1 MWIKCSAALSNFS
14 LVSLI
19 FFFLHSFM
27 NFLFLIIPGHVE
39 TLVFDVLKVE
49 WSVAVASLPSSIT
62 TNKVSHIDFVLWI
75 IKYCKSF

>member
-1 MWIKCSAALSNFS
+1 MDQMQCSFEQFFS
-14 LVSLI
+14 SFTN

-62 TNKVSHIDFVLWI
+62 TNKVSHIDFVLCI